1 MAKHPGHEDE
11 PSEILQAVMDSIFGN
26 GEQIGAS
33 GPELFVAN
41 QPGTIIPNDQEGT
54 GPPDI
59 PGTPEAVN
67 VTSEF
72 GFNPAT
78 VAEVGLQVFGGPLQ
92 ASLLGA
98 VTSGVFGQFGVVKD
112 FSKPIPGTPHFDKT
126 IEAMREESDLTDKAA
141 GIAGHSA
148 ISEALGE
155 DFEDD
160 FGTPSTG
167 LSDRT
172 DRGGDS
178 DSGSN
183 SEDGGGRGGSAGTSS
198 PGGIGGFSHGGRP
211 PVGVP
216 VLVGEGGPEQFVPD
230 SPSLFADSA
239 GIGEQ
244 IIRQAGVEAITEMLS
259 GGGDEK
265 ENKEK
270 KASPKKKKTESNPTQ
285 KTNKPIQK
293 AAEERKAG
301 RSDIEQLFLDLING
315 KLNVQF

>member
-1 MAKHPGHEDE
+1 MAVSEE

-26 GEQIGAS
+26 GETIGAG
-33 GPELFVAN
+33 GPELFTAN
-41 QPGTIIPNDQEGT
+41 QPGTIIPNEEQEGT

-67 VTSEF
+67 VQNTQTSNF
-72 GFNPAT
+72 SK
-78 VAEVGLQVFGGPLQ
+78 GLQAALTVLGGPLQ
-92 ASLLGA
+92 ASLLSA
-98 VTSGVFGQFGVVKD
+98 VTSGKLGMFGVAKD
-112 FSKPIPGTPHFDKT
+112 FTKPIPGTLHFDQT
-126 IEAMREESDLTDKAA
+126 IAAIREESNLTDKAA

-148 ISEALGE
+148 ISEALNE

-216 VLVGEGGPEQFVPD
+216 VLVGEDGEEQFIPD
-230 SPSLFADSA
+230 SPSLFADPA

-244 IIRQAGVEAITEMLS
+244 IIRQAGIEAITEMLS
-259 GGGDEK
+259 GGGDE
-265 ENKEK
+265 EQNKEK
-270 KASPKKKKTESNPTQ
+270 EAAPAKKKAESSPTQ
-285 KTNKPIQK
+285 KTNKPVQK
-293 AAEERKAG
+293 ASEEREAG
-301 RSDIEQLFLDLING
+301 RSDIEQLFLDLLTG
-315 KLNVQF
+315 KLNVQV